1 MEDRKTRS
9 YYVSQETTF
18 QYLVI
23 TINGRESEKVY
34 IYVCIYFGQLML
46 RANSSE
52 ETLILGKI
60 KGKRRRGQK
69 RMR

>member
-34 IYVCIYFGQLML
+34 IYVCIYFGHLML

>member
-34 IYVCIYFGQLML
+34 IYVCIYFGHLML

-52 ETLILGKI
+52 DTLILGKI